1 MVSGSSTSSADFRG
15 SALSFSLAT
24 IGDDVPLAGNGD
36 VALLASG
43 GVVPLTKEELFLPLV
58 TKNDVVDVVEV
69 VPLVNGGV
77 VSFANGELA
86 GKNHLVLSTKRTTLK
101 SIETDVC
108 FCLLVLYWK
117 VPWQMNLYFLS
128 QDLSHLVS
136 NV

>member
-15 SALSFSLAT
+15 SALSFPLAT
-24 IGDDVPLAGNGD
+24 IGDDVPLAGNGG

-86 GKNHLVLSTKRTTLK
+86 GKNNLVLSATRTTMYFF
-101 SIETDVC
+101 VYWC
-108 FCLLVLYWK
+108 YFWK

-128 QDLSHLVS
+128 QDLSHLDS